1 MTNKVFTE
9 MLEELKRR
17 EWGFSYDEQDN
28 CIDTGDIR
36 IYPWME
42 KMLLTYTV
50 ARAEDDFETYENEVD
65 DVDHAFLMID
75 YINKEML

>member
-9 MLEELKRR
+9 MLDELKRR
-17 EWGFSYDEQDN
+17 EWGFSYNEQDN

-42 KMLLTYTV
+42 GMLLEYTV
-50 ARAEDDFETYENEVD
+50 NRAEDDFDTYENEVD
-65 DVDHAFLMID
+65 DVDHAFQMID
-75 YINKEML
+75 YINKELL